1 MCVLYISRNTNPDGT
16 PDGILVP
23 SAKASRIKEVK
34 EQACAHACSAI
45 KYGMMQQEMTD
56 KQPSGEAKKAGITLW
71 DRLLARQGIMAYL
84 PIIVSVILLFL
95 GASWEYFQVHAAVA
109 HYACYALTFWRG
121 GGGVNLYPP
130 VAHCNF
136 LPAVTLSLPPF
147 HALPLEYPPLSLVLF
162 SLALFAPLH
171 YYTIVFAILIA
182 LTIVFIYWLLL
193 RYAPRG
199 AGLAFAIY
207 MLIGAWAIA
216 VGRFDLVPAAL
227 TLICVIAAERKRW
240 TYAYITLAFAFLL
253 KIYPLLFLPALFI
266 AEQQD
271 ARCFYTPQQP
281 LNLASLPGELWQ
293 TLRGIRRW
301 RWKNTFIFFALL
313 FVVTGFFALLNFQG
327 AVLNQLSY
335 FANRPVQI
343 ESTGSPILFLG
354 AHFGYPVQNDF
365 SFGSYN
371 VVSRLERQV
380 EFFLEVLF
388 VAGYLY
394 ALFVQWR
401 GKLDITQTFI
411 AILLV
416 FIVTGKVFSPQY
428 LMWLIPLLAYSGAY
442 NRSWLIVWVPIS
454 LLTTYIFP
462 YIYTRPLGVPVL
474 YKPGFI
480 ESVTARNTLL
490 AFLTLAYL
498 FNWWQLRSTR
508 YRRRNGVRSSTH
520 SGFKGDRQ
528 DHHAISAPVPPYD
541 DSNVPHNIYL
551 VQLFPFRK

>member
-1 MCVLYISRNTNPDGT
+1 M
-16 PDGILVP
+16 LVP
-23 SAKASRIKEVK
+23 SERACTIEEVK
-34 EQACAHACSAI
+34 ECACAHACSAI
-45 KYGMMQQEMTD
+45 KYGMLQKEITE
-56 KQPSGEAKKAGITLW
+56 KQPSGEAKKAYITLW
-71 DRLLARQGIMAYL
+71 DRLLARQGIVAYL
-84 PIIVSVILLFL
+84 PIIVAVILLLL
-95 GASWEYFQVHAAVA
+95 GASWEYFLVHAAVA

-130 VAHCNF
+130 LAHCDF
-136 LPAVTLSLPPF
+136 LPAATLSMPPF
-147 HALPLEYPPLSLVLF
+147 HALPLEYPPLSLVIF

-171 YYTIVFAILIA
+171 YYTVVFAILIA

-199 AGLAFAIY
+199 AALAFAIY
-207 MLIGAWAIA
+207 MLIGAWGIA

-227 TLICVIAAERKRW
+227 TLLCVIAAERKLW
-240 TYAYITLAFAFLL
+240 TYAYIALAFAFLL

-271 ARCFYTPQQP
+271 ARRFYTPQQS
-281 LNLASLPGELWQ
+281 LKLASLPGELWQ

-301 RWKNTFIFFALL
+301 RWKNTIIFFATLL
-313 FVVTGFFALLNFQG
+313 VVTGFFALLNFQG
-327 AVLNQLSY
+327 AVLSQLSY

-343 ESTGSPILFLG
+343 ESTGSPILFLA
-354 AHFGYPVQNDF
+354 AHFGYPVQIVF
-365 SFGSYN
+365 SFGSTN
-371 VVSRLERQV
+371 VVSGLERYV
-380 EFFLEVLF
+380 EFFLDVLF

-401 GKLDITQTFI
+401 GELDVTQAVI

-442 NRSWLIVWVPIS
+442 KRFWLIVWVPIS

-462 YIYTRPLGVPVL
+462 YIYTSPLSLPVP

-480 ESVTARNTLL
+480 ESVTARNALL

-498 FNWWQLRSTR
+498 FNWWQARSTR
-508 YRRRNGVRSSTH
+508 NRGRNGVRSSTL
-520 SGFKGDRQ
+520 SGYGGDRE
-528 DHHAISAPVPPYD
+528 DRHATSAPVPP
-541 DSNVPHNIYL
+541 L
-551 VQLFPFRK
+551 R

>member
-1 MCVLYISRNTNPDGT
+1 MCVLYISRYTYPDGT
-16 PDGILVP
+16 LDGILVP
-23 SAKASRIKEVK
+23 SERACTIEEVK
-34 EQACAHACSAI
+34 ERACAYACSAI
-45 KYGMMQQEMTD
+45 KYGMLQKEIKE
-56 KQPSGEAKKAGITLW
+56 KQPSGEAKKACITLW
-71 DRLLARQGIMAYL
+71 DRLLARQGIVAYL
-84 PIIVSVILLFL
+84 PIIVAVILLSL
-95 GASWEYFQVHAAVA
+95 GASWEYFLVHAAVA

-130 VAHCNF
+130 LAHCDF
-136 LPAVTLSLPPF
+136 LPAATLSLPPF

-171 YYTIVFAILIA
+171 YYTVVFAILMA

-199 AGLAFAIY
+199 AALAFAIY
-207 MLIGAWAIA
+207 MVIGAWGIA
-216 VGRFDLVPAAL
+216 EGRFDLVPAAL

-240 TYAYITLAFAFLL
+240 TYTYIALAFAFLL

-271 ARCFYTPQQP
+271 ARRFYTPQQP

-301 RWKNTFIFFALL
+301 RWKNTIIFFAILL
-313 FVVTGFFALLNFQG
+313 GVTGFFALLNFQG
-327 AVLNQLSY
+327 AVLSQLSY

-343 ESTGSPILFLG
+343 ESTGSPFLFLG
-354 AHFGYPVQNDF
+354 TLFGYPVQNVF

-371 VVSRLERQV
+371 VVSRLERRV
-380 EFFLEVLF
+380 EFALEVLF

-394 ALFVQWR
+394 ALSVQWR
-401 GKLDITQTFI
+401 GKLDVTQAFI

-442 NRSWLIVWVPIS
+442 NRFWLIVWVPIS

-462 YIYTRPLGVPVL
+462 YIYTSPLRVPVP

-480 ESVTARNTLL
+480 ESVTARNALL

-498 FNWWQLRSTR
+498 FNWWQVRSTR
-508 YRRRNGVRSSTH
+508 NRRRNGVRSSTL
-520 SGFKGDRQ
+520 SGYGGDRE
-528 DHHAISAPVPPYD
+528 DHHSTSAPVPP
-541 DSNVPHNIYL
+541 L
-551 VQLFPFRK
+551 R